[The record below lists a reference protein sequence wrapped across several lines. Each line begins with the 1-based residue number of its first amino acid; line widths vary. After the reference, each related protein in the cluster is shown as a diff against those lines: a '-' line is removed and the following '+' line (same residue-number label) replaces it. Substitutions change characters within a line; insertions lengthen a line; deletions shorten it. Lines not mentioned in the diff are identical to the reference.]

1 MVQILTKRE
10 NIKGQYFL
18 TARDY
23 SKTSKGRLI
32 AKVKWNQKTKE
43 EYRERIKQANV
54 YKEFVFDKKVSVN
67 QVGLSR
73 EVTKE
78 MGRGRLREGMFQYV
92 GMAVSK
98 DNKKFYGR
106 SIAIST
112 KSSNVVKREARA
124 QAKERALRA
133 LAGVV
138 LNDSDASDKEVF
150 DAVKLFRIKIVYY
163 DNNFYT

>member
-67 QVGLSR
+67 QLGENR
-73 EVTKE
+73 EITKE
-78 MGRGRLREGMFQYV
+78 IGRGRIRSGKFQYV
-92 GMAVSK
+92 AIATSYDGRT
-98 DNKKFYGR
+98 FYGR
-106 SIAIST
+106 SGT
-112 KSSNVVKREARA
+112 LNTTDSNVVKRIRKEE
-124 QAKERALRA
+124 AKERALRG
-133 LAGVV
+133 LAGVI
-138 LNDSDASDKEVF
+138 LNNSDAGDKEVF
-150 DAVKLFRIKIVYY
+150 DSVKTFRFKIVYY
-163 DNNFYT
+163 DNS